1 MNRMLD
7 AVAPPRSP
15 GVRNVDNSVRGIAA
29 IFLSIV
35 ISVMDG
41 RAGR

>member
-1 MNRMLD
+1 MHRPGLG
-7 AVAPPRSP
+7 APGSRS
-15 GVRNVDNSVRGIAA
+15 VDNSARGTAV

-41 RAGR
+41 ER